1 MEKDQIDF
9 IIYNLMRFY
18 IYFVICLKRRIDGK
32 GYAEEDIDGSSRID
46 PKRYNLY
53 EDLAKD
59 RWNGETEFM

>member
-32 GYAEEDIDGSSRID
+32 GYAEEGIDGSS
-46 PKRYNLY
+46 
-53 EDLAKD
+53 KD
-59 RWNGETEFM
+59 RSEEVQPI